1 MDIPSYIP
9 MKVVDE
15 DGNLTSEWSNLF
27 NQLISQLQLNLG
39 NEGYVLPELTTAQI
53 AELTDIDKSK
63 GAMVYDTDLNEFK
76 VNISGVW
83 KVVTVT

>member
-15 DGNLTSEWSNLF
+15 QGMLTPEWANLF

-53 AELTDIDKSK
+53 ADLTNIDKSK
-63 GAMVYDTDLNEFK
+63 GAMVYDSVLNEFK
-76 VNISGVW
+76 VNINGTW

>member
-9 MKVVDE
+9 MKVIDE
-15 DGNLTSEWSNLF
+15 EGNFTPEWANLM

-39 NEGYVLPELTTAQI
+39 GEGYVLPQLQTAQI
-53 AELTDIDKSK
+53 NELVDANKST
-63 GAMVYDTDLNEFK
+63 GAMVYDSNTNQFK
-76 VNISGVW
+76 VNISGAW